1 MLHVKWWSSHFSPDF
16 IVFICISIF
25 SGSEGIVPASFLQ
38 LLIDPFLTSQHDIR
52 SRREEQRD
60 SSIQLKHLIVESK
73 PITEKALS
81 HPFSGKRIVKIFFR
95 ISHLRLVKTRDKFF
109 FVNTIG
115 QMISSVKTKS
125 ISSYS
130 LLLQYSD
137 ETILPAYCNVHYAEI
152 PTYYDAILIISK
164 ERAVIQKC

>member
-52 SRREEQRD
+52 SRRAEQCD

-109 FVNTIG
+109 LSTWLVRWSARLKLNTSHHTHYYYNHTACIL
-115 QMISSVKTKS
+115 QCTF
-125 ISSYS
+125 YS
-130 LLLQYSD
+130 NNS
-137 ETILPAYCNVHYAEI
+137 
-152 PTYYDAILIISK
+152 
-164 ERAVIQKC
+164 